1 MQHDRLLTRR
11 AVVLSLLSAAVV
23 GACGPIDAPASGLTV
38 EASITAVS
46 LADDCRSAA
55 AAAPRPA
62 GDCASVDAGAG
73 LVGGCGGFCRQSSA
87 QLTLTAGAGVG
98 SARIAVAAVRLV
110 DATTGATLETL
121 TAREPQA
128 WNNATSVYAPWD
140 ETLAHD
146 STLRVSYK
154 LSAPTWS
161 TLGSATDRFAYT
173 RRYRLEIVLTVDGVA
188 RTVRSTEITR
198 EPEIVT

>member
-1 MQHDRLLTRR
+1 MQHEQVLSRR

-23 GACGPIDAPASGLTV
+23 GACGPVDSPASGLAV
-38 EASITAVS
+38 EASITAVA
-46 LADDCRSAA
+46 LADDCPAA
-55 AAAPRPA
+55 SPPASRPT
-62 GDCASVDAGAG
+62 GDCAAVDGGTG
-73 LVGGCGGFCRQSSA
+73 LVGGCGFCRQSSA
-87 QLTLTAGAGVG
+87 QLTLTAGAGGG
-98 SARIAVAAVRLV
+98 SARIAVAAVRLL

-128 WNNATSVYAPWD
+128 WNDATSVYAAWG
-140 ETLAHD
+140 ETIAHD
-146 STLRVSYK
+146 TTLRVSYK

-161 TLGSATDRFAYT
+161 TLGSATDRLAYT
-173 RRYRLEIVLTVDGVA
+173 RRYRLEVVLTVDGVA

>member
-1 MQHDRLLTRR
+1 MQHDKLLTRR
-11 AVVLSLLSAAVV
+11 AVALSLLSAAVV

-38 EASITAVS
+38 DASITAVT
-46 LADDCRSAA
+46 LADNCPSAA
-55 AAAPRPA
+55 AARPA
-62 GDCASVDAGAG
+62 GDCAAVDAGAG
-73 LVGGCGGFCRQSSA
+73 LVGGCGFCRQSSA
-87 QLTLTAGAGVG
+87 QLALTAGAGVG

-121 TAREPQA
+121 TAREPQV
-128 WNNATSVYAPWD
+128 WNNATSVYAAWD

-146 STLRVSYK
+146 TTLRVSYK

-161 TLGSATDRFAYT
+161 ALGSATDRLAYT